1 MKLRIKFW
9 LAILLILPAL
19 CLGTELQVNISGT
32 SPEITKAIRADLHLQ
47 QATTEPKLTEARIKN
62 LYQLAAEQITTTL
75 QAKGYYNST
84 ITSELV
90 QKDKWI
96 ATFVITPGPPTKISS
111 VSIIIEGSGEY
122 NKKLKTAL
130 ITPKLI
136 RGHTITHSD
145 YEDTKDELLSN
156 SNALGYLQAEFSENI
171 IEVNRSNNTA
181 NIKFTINTGTQYVFG
196 KVKFIDGIYPE
207 EFLARFAPFKT
218 GDPYELQ
225 KLIEF
230 QANLESADLFSKI
243 RFDPLTDLNDPQNI
257 TVPVDVRLT
266 LKPKNRYSGSVGY
279 GTDTGFRGS
288 LGWLH
293 RRTST
298 EGHKISANITASQ
311 VRSTAR
317 INYIIPGA
325 RPATDRYIL
334 GILGQEE
341 DYDELYSRKA
351 ELSGQ
356 KVMKRGKLESLYGL
370 WYFTETFRIVHGD
383 PTLNKKYLLPT
394 VRWMWVNI
402 KPSDIYEIGT
412 SADLRIRGGVQG
424 ILSDNSVA
432 EIEAN
437 AKQIFGVTDKMRL
450 LFRTN
455 LGMVASKQFDV
466 LPPSLRFFT
475 GGDESVRG
483 YRYNSLGPLSDPGDP
498 DSNTGGR
505 YLFVGSAELEHQL
518 YQDVSGVVFFDA
530 GNAALSMKIPLAF
543 GSGVGVRY
551 KTPIGKFRVDLAKPL
566 NTVVNKHW
574 RVHVNFGADL

>member
-1 MKLRIKFW
+1 MKLRLKFW
-9 LAILLILPAL
+9 LATLLVLPAL
-19 CLGTELQVNISGT
+19 CLAVDLQVNITGT
-32 SPEITKAIRADLHLQ
+32 SPELTKAIRADLHLQ
-47 QATTEPKLTEARIKN
+47 QATTEAKLTEARIKN
-62 LYQLAAEQITTTL
+62 LYLLANEQIIATL

-84 ITSELV
+84 IASQLV
-90 QKDKWI
+90 EGNKWI
-96 ATFVITPGPPTKISS
+96 ATFTISPGKPTKISS
-111 VSIIIEGSGEY
+111 VNIALEGPGQ
-122 NKKLKTAL
+122 NNRKLKSA
-130 ITPKLI
+130 ITTNKLI
-136 RGHTITHSD
+136 LGHIITHAD

-156 SNALGYLQAEFSENI
+156 CNALGYLQAEFTESV

-181 NIKFTINTGTQYVFG
+181 NIKFKINTGTQYVFG
-196 KVKFIDGIYPE
+196 KIKFIDGVYPD
-207 EFLARFAPFKT
+207 EFLARFAPFKP
-218 GDPYELQ
+218 GDAYELQ
-225 KLIEF
+225 KLIDF
-230 QANLESADLFSKI
+230 QTNLESADLFSKI
-243 RFDPLTDLNDPQNI
+243 RFDPLTDLNDPQNT
-257 TVPVDVRLT
+257 TVPIDVRLT

-298 EGHKISANITASQ
+298 DGHKISANITASQ

-317 INYIIPGA
+317 VNYIIPGSK
-325 RPATDRYIL
+325 PATDKYIL
-334 GILGQEE
+334 GILAQEE
-341 DYDELYSRKA
+341 DFDELYSRKA

-370 WYFTETFRIVHGD
+370 WYFTETFRIFNGA

-394 VRWMWVNI
+394 VRWMWVNV

-412 SADLRIRGGVQG
+412 RCDLRLRGGVQG
-424 ILSDNSVA
+424 IMSDNSVA
-432 EIEAN
+432 EVEAN
-437 AKQIFGVTDKMRL
+437 AKQIFGVTEQMRL
-450 LFRTN
+450 LFRTS
-455 LGMVASKQFDV
+455 LGAVVSRQFDI

-483 YRYNSLGPLSDPGDP
+483 YAYNSLGPLANPGDP

-505 YLFVGSAELEHQL
+505 YLFVASAELEHRL
-518 YQDVSGVVFFDA
+518 YQDVSGVAFFDA

-543 GSGVGVRY
+543 GTGVGVRY
-551 KTPIGKFRVDLAKPL
+551 KTPIGKFRLDLAKPL